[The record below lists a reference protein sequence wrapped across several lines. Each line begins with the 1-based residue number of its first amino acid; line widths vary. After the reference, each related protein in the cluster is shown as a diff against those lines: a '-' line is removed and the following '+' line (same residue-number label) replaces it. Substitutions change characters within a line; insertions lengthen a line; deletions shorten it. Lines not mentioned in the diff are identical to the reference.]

1 MGVNICIADISLL
14 IIVRAVVEVGLNLFF
29 TYALLG
35 NIGKKTFF
43 CLIPIDLRH
52 RFIFLALRHKGA
64 EKRDDLTHELCGDLR
79 QSWDKPSPDLR
90 KIHYIV
96 FGGDE
101 LALLHFAKLVDP
113 AVAGGD
119 QADDLIRFP
128 RLFQGAESALVGGVA
143 LGLHLHLGLNIA
155 AGVLL
160 FRFFECFQ
168 KFTGTL
174 DGLLHGNDRGTLGV
188 LDLLAN
194 TAVFHAPGNALALL
208 QMLVH
213 QYGGSVIIAEQ
224 QLIQNLEMAGVIQLH
239 SLADLAGKPRE
250 ELPPVTDRKFL
261 DIDIDNFNER
271 MKAIAPRVAFA
282 VPNTLTGEGQLMV
295 DITLENMDDFS
306 PAQIARK
313 VDALNQLLEART
325 QLANLQ
331 TYMDGKA
338 GAENLINKLLQ
349 DPTLLKALAS
359 APKPVAQQESVLSGE
374 TGTAD

>member
-1 MGVNICIADISLL
+1 MVKLSKDKVKPHGALVPVIFSREKGVHAVMGVNICIADISLL

-64 EKRDDLTHELCGDLR
+64 EKRNDLAHELCGDLR

-90 KIHYIV
+90 KIHYVV

-128 RLFQGAESALVGGVA
+128 RLLQGAESALVGGVA

-208 QMLVH
+208 QIGEVLRFADTKLFKGHRGVLDVLLHALVIEDRRLF
-213 QYGGSVIIAEQ
+213 Q
-224 QLIQNLEMAGVIQLH
+224 
-239 SLADLAGKPRE
+239 KP
-250 ELPPVTDRKFL
+250 
-261 DIDIDNFNER
+261 
-271 MKAIAPRVAFA
+271 
-282 VPNTLTGEGQLMV
+282 
-295 DITLENMDDFS
+295 
-306 PAQIARK
+306 
-313 VDALNQLLEART
+313 LLGILRRF
-325 QLANLQ
+325 
-331 TYMDGKA
+331 
-338 GAENLINKLLQ
+338 
-349 DPTLLKALAS
+349 LLKS
-359 APKPVAQQESVLSGE
+359 RGNGVSCGCI
-374 TGTAD
+374 